1 MDTPETIAAEYI
13 RRGTVIDIGNAV
25 SRGWAL
31 VMNNLPV
38 FVGATVLTW
47 AIGIGLGFIPIIG
60 WAAGILMGSV
70 IHAGLLYMFVRRIRG
85 EEVQLGDLFA
95 GFNIAPQNLIIAGLL
110 VSALTALGCL
120 LCVLPGIYLAVGY
133 VFVLPLV
140 IDKKMDFWPAME
152 VSRQV
157 VHEQWWSMFLLALV
171 LILIVC
177 AGALACLVGLIIAIP
192 VASAALVYVYEDLFG
207 PRATAAQTTTSPGS
221 GEVTA

>member
-31 VMNNLPV
+31 VMANLPV

-47 AIGIGLGFIPIIG
+47 AIGIGLGFIAIIG
-60 WAAGILMGSV
+60 WVAGVLMGSV
-70 IHAGLLYMFVRRIRG
+70 IHAGLLYMFLRRIRG

-95 GFNIAPQNLIIAGLL
+95 GFNIALQNLILAGLL

-133 VFVLPLV
+133 LFVLPLV

-177 AGALACLVGLIIAIP
+177 AGALVCVVGLIIAIP
-192 VASAALVYVYEDLFG
+192 VASAALMYVYEDLFG
-207 PRATAAQTTTSPGS
+207 PRAATQTPTAPGS